1 MHQPYKMAKRTQTI
15 RRALKG
21 LRKCLD
27 LLSSNYKIFFGR
39 KKYFSGDF
47 HVTGDENYQ
56 KSICKNYGLKKH
68 N

>member
-27 LLSSNYKIFFGR
+27 LLSSNYEKKI
-39 KKYFSGDF
+39 FSGDF